1 MSSDSCYG
9 STDPNHHHPPIAY
22 THLTPKSH
30 LVTML
35 LYLRTQPIQ
44 GINLRDILTSEPQ
57 NCGLGG
63 VGR

>member
-22 THLTPKSH
+22 THFTPKSH
-30 LVTML
+30 LVTMW

-44 GINLRDILTSEPQ
+44 GIN
-57 NCGLGG
+57 
-63 VGR
+63 